1 MQKDTDKLFLK
12 IIIVGDPGVGKTSIL
27 NQYCYKRFDDKARP
41 TIGCDFSTVILS
53 NSNDKIIKAQLWDV
67 AGQEKFHALSKL
79 YIRGAQG
86 CIIVCDITDE
96 KSMASSLKWKDL
108 ILNDPTL
115 IEAQIPIVLVQNKKD
130 LVEYNQEI
138 LPNFTTKNFLEDFG
152 KENGFFSSFQTSA
165 KTSENLQEMFQ
176 ELVEEIL
183 KRMEENRIRKNSIIE
198 QKKMYLKERN
208 KNKTSASCSC

>member
-1 MQKDTDKLFLK
+1 MQNDTDKLFLK

-41 TIGCDFSTVILS
+41 TIGCDFSTVLLS
-53 NSNDKIIKAQLWDV
+53 NYNSKVIKAQLWDV

-108 ILNDPTL
+108 ILMDKTL
-115 IEAQIPIVLVQNKKD
+115 VEEQIPIVLVQNKKD
-130 LVEYNQEI
+130 LIDFNQQT
-138 LPNFTTKNFLEDFG
+138 LPNFVNKSFVDNFG
-152 KENGFFSSFQTSA
+152 KENGFFSTFQTSA
-165 KTSENLQEMFQ
+165 KTSENLEEMFQ
-176 ELVEEIL
+176 QLVEEIL
-183 KRMEENRIRKNSIIE
+183 KRIDEKRIRRNSII
-198 QKKMYLKERN
+198 QAKKMYLKEKSKN
-208 KNKTSASCSC
+208 KNSGGCC